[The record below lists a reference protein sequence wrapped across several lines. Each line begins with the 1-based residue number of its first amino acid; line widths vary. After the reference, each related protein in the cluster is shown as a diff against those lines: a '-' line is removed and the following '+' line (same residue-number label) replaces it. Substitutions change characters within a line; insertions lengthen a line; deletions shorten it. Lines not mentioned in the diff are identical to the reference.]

1 LPAHPIRFGPFDFD
15 PPTRE
20 LRREG
25 ELVRLQAQPSQV
37 LAALLAQPGAVVSR
51 DALRQAVWGAATHVD
66 FESGLNFCIA
76 QIRSALGDSADDPVY
91 IRTVPKRGYQFIAA
105 VTIPEATTKPSTLA
119 RRILV
124 PFLGAGA
131 LAAAG
136 LYTWSRMSVRP
147 VRIAVARFQN
157 QSGDPALDRFTEGL
171 SDAVTAELT
180 TAASGVLDVI
190 GNAPIL
196 RQPRGFQDLVRIST
210 ELQAGL
216 VVLGQVQR
224 DAGHGRILLHL
235 IRMPDQAHLCV
246 TRVENPDFANPLE
259 TQSSIA
265 RRAAGE
271 FLARL
276 QR

>member
-1 LPAHPIRFGPFDFD
+1 MPAHPIRFGPFEFD
-15 PPTRE
+15 PSTRE

-37 LAALLAQPGAVVSR
+37 LAALLAQPGEVVSR
-51 DALRQAVWGAATHVD
+51 DALRQAVWGAATHGD

-91 IRTVPKRGYQFIAA
+91 IRTVPKRGYQFIGAVAIPAA
-105 VTIPEATTKPSTLA
+105 ASKPSALT
-119 RRILV
+119 RRALV
-124 PFLGAGA
+124 PVLGVGA

-136 LYTWSRMSVRP
+136 WFTWSRTRARP
-147 VRIAVARFQN
+147 IRIAVARFQN
-157 QSGDPALDRFTEGL
+157 QSGDPTLDRFSEGL

-180 TAASGVLDVI
+180 TAAPGVLDVI

-196 RQPRGFQDLVRIST
+196 RQPRGFQDLRRIAA
-210 ELQAGL
+210 ELRAGL
-216 VVLGQVQR
+216 VVIGQVQR
-224 DAGHGRILLHL
+224 NSGRGRVLLHL
-235 IRMPDQAHLCV
+235 IRMPDEAHLWV
-246 TRVENPDFANPLE
+246 TRVENPDFSDALD
-259 TQSSIA
+259 TQSGIA
-265 RRAAGE
+265 RRAARE

>member
-1 LPAHPIRFGPFDFD
+1 MATHPIRFGPFEFD

-51 DALRQAVWGAATHVD
+51 EALRLAVWGAGTHVD

-76 QIRSALGDSADDPVY
+76 QIRSVLGDSADDPVY
-91 IRTVPKRGYQFIAA
+91 IRTIPKRGYQFIGT
-105 VTIPEATTKPSTLA
+105 VTLPDAQSHPSTLS
-119 RRILV
+119 RRAVIPV
-124 PFLGAGA
+124 LGAA
-131 LAAAG
+131 VLAAVG
-136 LYTWSRMSVRP
+136 WFTWFRQRGRP

-157 QSGDPALDRFTEGL
+157 QSGDPGLDRFSEGL

-180 TAASGVLDVI
+180 TAGSGVLDVI

-196 RQPRGFQDLVRIST
+196 RQPRSFQDVPRIAS
-210 ELQAGL
+210 ELDAGL

-224 DAGHGRILLHL
+224 ASGRGRVLLHL
-235 IRMPDQAHLCV
+235 IRMPDQAHLWV
-246 TRVENPDFANPLE
+246 TRVENPDFSNAIE
-259 TQSSIA
+259 TQTVIA
-265 RRAAGE
+265 RRAAAE
-271 FLARL
+271 FLSRL

>member
-1 LPAHPIRFGPFDFD
+1 MPTPRLSFGPFEFD
-15 PPTRE
+15 SPTRE

-37 LAALLAQPGAVVSR
+37 LAALLAQPGEVVSR
-51 DALRQAVWGAATHVD
+51 ETLRQAVWGAGTHVD

-76 QIRSALGDSADDPVY
+76 QIRSALGDSAEAPVY
-91 IRTVPKRGYQFIAA
+91 IRTIPKRGYQFIGP
-105 VTIPEATTKPSTLA
+105 VTSLQALPKPPVPSRRALIP
-119 RRILV
+119 V
-124 PFLGAGA
+124 LGAGA

-136 LYTWSRMSVRP
+136 WYAWSRIPPKP

-157 QSGDPALDRFTEGL
+157 QSGDPTLDHFTEGL
-171 SDAVTAELT
+171 SDALTAELT
-180 TAASGVLDVI
+180 TAAPGVLAVI

-224 DAGHGRILLHL
+224 QAGQGRVLLHL
-235 IRMPDQAHLCV
+235 IRMPDQAHLWV
-246 TRVENPDFANPLE
+246 TRVDNPDFSSALQ
-259 TQSSIA
+259 TQSAIA
-265 RRAAGE
+265 RRATRE
-271 FLARL
+271 FLAKL